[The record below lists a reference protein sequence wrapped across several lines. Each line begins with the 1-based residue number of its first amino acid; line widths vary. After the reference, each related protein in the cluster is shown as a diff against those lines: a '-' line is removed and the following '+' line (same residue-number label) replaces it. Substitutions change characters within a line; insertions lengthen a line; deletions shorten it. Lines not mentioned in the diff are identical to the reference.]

1 MSEPNI
7 LSTTVA
13 LFFDLILENKVED
26 LTQLITGECFEVLQ
40 QNLASTRPAD
50 SNNNSETLL
59 SVYYKRKIFL
69 GVDDVFW
76 DIGIQTAFKQ
86 KNDCL
91 GVLMDYSLA
100 HSEEAAINFVFS
112 VLDLVD
118 VHSGTPD
125 EQMFFDQLDDVF
137 LCVPDKVVS
146 EIFKLAHSVSLSDT
160 RAGQYICSQWSN
172 RLKNQLT
179 DCGISTLGKKI

>member
-1 MSEPNI
+1 MTEQHLLPAKA
-7 LSTTVA
+7 T
-13 LFFDLILENKVED
+13 LFFDLILENNVDD
-26 LTQLITGECFEVLQ
+26 LKHLITCEYFDFLQ

-59 SVYYKRKIFL
+59 SVYYKRKILL
-69 GVDDVFW
+69 GVDDAFW
-76 DIGIQTAFKQ
+76 DVGIQTAFKR

-91 GVLMDYSLA
+91 RVLMDYSLS
-100 HSEEAAINFVFS
+100 HSDDAALNFVFS

-118 VHSGTPD
+118 VHSGTPE
-125 EQMFFDQLDDVF
+125 EQMFFDQLDGVF

-146 EIFKLAHSVSLSDT
+146 EIFKLAHPNSLSDT

-172 RLKNQLT
+172 RLKNHLT

>member
-1 MSEPNI
+1 MTEQNLLPAKA
-7 LSTTVA
+7 A
-13 LFFDLILENKVED
+13 LFFDLILENKVDD
-26 LTQLITGECFEVLQ
+26 LKHLITGEYFDFLQ
-40 QNLASTRPAD
+40 QNLARTRPAD
-50 SNNNSETLL
+50 RYNDSEILL

-69 GVDDVFW
+69 GVDDAFW
-76 DIGIQTAFKQ
+76 DVGIQTAFKH

-91 GVLMDYSLA
+91 RFLMDYSL
-100 HSEEAAINFVFS
+100 SYSDEAALNFVFS

-125 EQMFFDQLDDVF
+125 EQMFFNQLDDMF
-137 LCVPDKVVS
+137 LYVPDKVVS
-146 EIFKLAHSVSLSDT
+146 EIFKLAHPDSLSNT

-179 DCGISTLGKKI
+179 DCGVSTLGKKI